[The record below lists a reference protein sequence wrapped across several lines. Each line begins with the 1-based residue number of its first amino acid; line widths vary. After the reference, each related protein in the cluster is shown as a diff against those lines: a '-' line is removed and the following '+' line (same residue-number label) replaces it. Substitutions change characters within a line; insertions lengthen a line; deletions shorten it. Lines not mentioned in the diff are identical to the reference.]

1 MSWTPEQL
9 QAIESTQTDLIV
21 TAGAGSGK
29 TTTMIER
36 ALRLVLNGVPVERI
50 TMLTFT
56 AAAAK
61 EMKEKFRVQLS
72 AALAQATD
80 KERREY
86 LREQLEALPYASI
99 STIHGFCSALIREFF
114 EQIPLSPAV
123 RILDEDGEALLRQ
136 KAFDKLMA
144 VCDTDPEL
152 DDLRQ
157 TVALRRDSD
166 LQDLIEQTYNHMT
179 VQPDRKGWLE
189 QTYKELFDNGLE
201 GTPAMRYMVDK
212 CNRYAREVCTACRQM
227 MTQDALSNCPDAD
240 GNKALEVILGK
251 FTLFENCSNGK
262 EMLSALALYSQNRK
276 KVMPK
281 NSPRAEA
288 IERLRDV
295 GKEMIVEPI
304 KRLSEC
310 GTYEEMTARHNGCAP
325 FVRKLIDIVQL
336 YEQLYTEA
344 KQEMSAVDF
353 CDLEKYTLQLLTDDE
368 LAQEIRMRR
377 DYMFVDEYQDTNHVQ
392 ETIIRKVTP
401 QDRLFVV
408 GDSKQCIYRFRQAEP
423 QIFLDTLHRLEQCDK
438 SVALLDNFRSEA
450 AILDFANRL
459 FGCLMTRD
467 FGGVDYAQEAAFRLR
482 DRAVDPQLV
491 TISIVESEEKEK
503 ECFEGVYRVQDH
515 IAAVGEDT
523 QEAQRIY
530 EYIQGVLGKE
540 VCIKGKTRAIGYNDI
555 AILFR
560 KRSQAAGTIVDYLA
574 SKGVPL
580 CLDSFATDTGQM
592 DVARLLQYV
601 FLIDNRLQD
610 YPLLTVMRSAF
621 GCFCDDDLAAIR
633 LAYDDYIPYVQA
645 ARRYAEEKQDS
656 LSERLRAFWDKVDY
670 YRFESSFV
678 PVVTLLQEI
687 LLSSGYAD
695 HLLAQEDGAARLNT
709 VQAFV
714 RGLGNKPFACD
725 LSTLCDYYRNVDL
738 STLKMPAASTADGVI
753 VSTVHASKGLEYPV
767 VILACCGDTNKAQDA
782 GSVCCDRVLGMG
794 VRYYDRQT
802 RRKYVTPVM
811 KAIADKRLQATRE
824 DGLRLLYVGVTR
836 AQCYLLISGT
846 VRRSAKALLLPEL
859 GNSFAQ
865 WVQYALDKAPDLRV
879 HLHTMPQAT
888 AMEIPQQTQTASE
901 PVGTWDWSDLDTVY
915 PYREA
920 VALSP
925 KYTVTALNRHAIEG
939 EAELPSLYPEESKTA
954 LGTLYHTVMQY
965 VDYAATDPDAVRKE
979 LDDMAA
985 RGLFGQAES
994 EQLDCAK
1001 IAKVLRLPLMQ
1012 QAAKAQEDRAVWR
1025 EKRFVMLVD
1034 ATELGFEA
1042 KEKVLVQGT
1051 VDLLFAVGDELVVVD
1066 FKNSCKSEDS
1076 LRESYQTQLELY
1088 AKAANLAMHK
1098 PVTHKYIVELGRA
1111 LVIEC

>member
-1 MSWTPEQL
+1 MSWTTEQL
-9 QAIESTQTDLIV
+9 RAIERTETDLIV

-36 ALRLVLNGVPVERI
+36 ALRLVLRGVPVERI

-56 AAAAK
+56 TAAAK

-72 AALAQATD
+72 AALAETTD
-80 KERREY
+80 KERRAY
-86 LREQLEALPYASI
+86 LREQLESLPYASI

-114 EQIPLSPAV
+114 EQIPLSPSV

-136 KAFDKLMA
+136 KAFDRLMS
-144 VCDTDPEL
+144 VCDTDPEW
-152 DDLRQ
+152 DDLRLM
-157 TVALRRDSD
+157 VALRRDSD

-179 VQPDRKGWLE
+179 VQPDRNGWLAK
-189 QTYKELFDNGLE
+189 TFGELFDHGLE
-201 GTPAMRYMVDK
+201 GTPAMRYMVEK
-212 CNRYAREVCTACRQM
+212 CSRYARDVCTTCRQM
-227 MTQDALSNCPDAD
+227 MTQDALSQCPDAD

-251 FTLFENCSNGK
+251 FTLFENCSTVK

-276 KVMPK
+276 KVLTK

-295 GKEMIVEPI
+295 GKEMIVEPV

-325 FVRKLIDIVQL
+325 FVRKLIDMVQR

-353 CDLEKYTLQLLTDDE
+353 CDLEKYTLQLLADDE
-368 LAQEIRMRR
+368 LAAEIRSRR

-401 QDRLFVV
+401 PDRLFVV

-423 QIFLDTLHRLEQCDK
+423 QIFLDTLHRLEQDDR

-450 AILDFANRL
+450 GILDFANRL
-459 FGCLMTRD
+459 FGCLMTKD
-467 FGGVDYAQEAAFRLR
+467 FGGVDYAREAAFRLR
-482 DRAVDPQLV
+482 DRAVDPNLV
-491 TISIVESEEKEK
+491 TISLVETEEKEK
-503 ECFEGVYRVQDH
+503 ERFAGIYRVQDH
-515 IAAVGEDT
+515 TAAANEDT
-523 QEAQRIY
+523 AEAQRIY
-530 EYIQGVLGKE
+530 DYIQCVLGKE

-560 KRSQAAGTIVDYLA
+560 KRSQAAGTIVQYLS

-621 GCFCDDDLAAIR
+621 GCFSDDDLATVR

-645 ARRYAEEKQDS
+645 ARRYAAEKQDN
-656 LSERLRAFWDKVDY
+656 LAVRLRTFWEKVDRF
-670 YRFESSFV
+670 RFEASFV
-678 PVVTLLQEI
+678 PVVELLEEI
-687 LLSSGYAD
+687 LLSGGYAD
-695 HLLAQEDGAARLNT
+695 HLLAQEDGATRLNT

-725 LSTLCDYYRNVDL
+725 LSTLCDYYRDVDL

-767 VILACCGDTNKAQDA
+767 VILACCGDVGKAQEA
-782 GSVCCDRVLGMG
+782 NAVCCDRVLGMG
-794 VRYYDRQT
+794 VRFYDKQT

-836 AQCYLLISGT
+836 AQCYLLLSGT
-846 VRRSAKALLLPEL
+846 VRRTARPLLLPEL

-865 WVQYALDKAPDLRV
+865 WLQYAMDKNPSLRV
-879 HLHTMPQAT
+879 HLHTMPT
-888 AMEIPQQTQTASE
+888 AVPRTLDTEQKPCE
-901 PVGTWDWSDLDTVY
+901 HRRTWDWSELDAVY

-925 KYTVTALNRHAIEG
+925 KYTVTALNRHAVEG

-954 LGTLYHTVMQY
+954 EGTLYHTVMQY
-965 VDYAATDPDAVRKE
+965 VDYASADAEAVRRE
-979 LDDMAA
+979 IAA
-985 RGLFGQAES
+985 MVEDGYIGREES
-994 EQLDCAK
+994 ERLDCEK
-1001 IAKVLRLPLMQ
+1001 IANVLRLPLLR
-1012 QAAKAQEDRAVWR
+1012 QAAEAQANRTLWR
-1025 EKRFVMLVD
+1025 EKRFVMRVN

-1042 KEKVLVQGT
+1042 QEQVLVQGT
-1051 VDLLFAVGDELVVVD
+1051 VDLLYATAEDLVVVD
-1066 FKNSCKSEDS
+1066 FKNSCKSVDN
-1076 LRESYQTQLELY
+1076 LRESYHTQLELY
-1088 AKAANLAMHK
+1088 AKAVGLAMNR